1 MKPADVVGGNTALLV
16 GRTGQRYHGL
26 VAGDEVSDFH
36 GVAHGINV
44 LVLRA
49 HVIVHQNAALG
60 IAGQACFLGQT
71 ALRPDAHGEYDHI
84 GGHVAGGSGDGHGAV
99 PLHDTGDSG
108 TQHQLQTLFRGVVVD
123 IGSHIRVQRGNQ
135 MIGHLHN
142 GHIQTGVQEVFGHF
156 HANVA
161 AADNDGLFALAESH
175 HLVPDGVGVGDVAQG
190 EDVGGLGALDGR
202 HQGLGAGGENQ
213 LVIGFGVLPVLLEI
227 VDGDGLPGTVDGHHL
242 RQHTDVN
249 AEPVVKALRRL
260 QRQGALFGDLTADI
274 VG

>member
-1 MKPADVVGGNTALLV
+1 
-16 GRTGQRYHGL
+16 
-26 VAGDEVSDFH
+26 
-36 GVAHGINV
+36 
-44 LVLRA
+44 
-49 HVIVHQNAALG
+49 
-60 IAGQACFLGQT
+60 
-71 ALRPDAHGEYDHI
+71 
-84 GGHVAGGSGDGHGAV
+84 
-99 PLHDTGDSG
+99 
-108 TQHQLQTLFRGVVVD
+108 
-123 IGSHIRVQRGNQ
+123 

-242 RQHTDVN
+242 RQHPDVN

-274 VG
+274 VGQTAVGKGDVLAAFQQYNFAALIQTTQAGRSAGAAGHTADNHSFHEKSLQLMWRSKSANGLVRYYILYLFFWRCIVRKKHL